1 MCDRV
6 EKIKLQKEDE
16 IMNTTN
22 NTNNKECIEYNVFE
36 IMKEKGVTTTN
47 IRNDKVIGQ
56 SQLTSIRKNQ
66 SVSMLTLKKLSVY
79 LHCEVKDLIK

>member
-1 MCDRV
+1 MCV
-6 EKIKLQKEDE
+6 IGWKKIKLQKEDE
-16 IMNTTN
+16 MMNTTN
-22 NTNNKECIEYNVFE
+22 NFKCIEYNVFE
-36 IMKEKGVTTTN
+36 IMKEKGVTTTD